1 MSGDVIKSFL
11 VGLGFDVDDS
21 SLAKFNKAIASAT
34 LRVTALYG
42 AMKIA
47 ATGIVYG
54 ISKISE
60 GFESLGYE
68 YHILA
73 PAVNKALMLRR
84 ELLKAY
90 QAAGINISKVIQNS
104 VKLNISLTKTRY
116 AFEAIYRS
124 VASRFFSTLIKHSDQ
139 LRKRLYDNMPK
150 ILNVIE
156 RFVKFIFHA
165 VDAMDS
171 LAARLWGIFGRVY
184 DFLVQLDRA
193 TDGWS
198 TRIIAVVAAWK
209 LLNLSFLLTPIGAL
223 VGALTTLLALYD
235 DFKTFQEGGK
245 SLLNWGPYVPVLKQ
259 VGQIFDQMLVAVTG
273 VLVALKDIATLNF
286 GGLIG
291 ALRTI
296 VNALWEIN
304 RIKTDITLGLFQSI
318 LSKFAGPV
326 GPPAPLGVG
335 GANNHSVSNQ
345 TLNQQTQ
352 ISVTGSADAG
362 AIGAATAGQQTRVNH
377 QLARNMKAAAQ

>member
-1 MSGDVIKSFL
+1 MTGEAIKSFL
-11 VGLGFDVDDS
+11 VGLGFDVNDS
-21 SLAKFNKAIASAT
+21 ELAKFNKAINSAT

-47 ATGIVYG
+47 AAGIVYG

-73 PAVNKALMLRR
+73 PAVNKALILRR

-90 QAAGINISKVIQNS
+90 QAAGINIVKVIQNS
-104 VKLNISLTKTRY
+104 VKLNLSLTKTRF

-124 VASRFFSTLIKHSDQ
+124 VASRFFETLIKHSDQ
-139 LRKRLYDNMPK
+139 LRKRIYDNMPK
-150 ILNVIE
+150 ILSLVE

-171 LAARLWGIFGRVY
+171 LASRLWSILGRVY

-198 TRIIAVVAAWK
+198 TRVLAVVAAWK

-235 DFKTFQEGGK
+235 DFKTFEEGGE
-245 SLLNWGPYVPVLKQ
+245 SLLNWGPFVPVLKQ

-273 VLVALKDIATLNF
+273 LLTALKDIATLNF

-291 ALRTI
+291 ALRQI
-296 VNALWEIN
+296 LNAIWEIN
-304 RIKTDITLGLFQSI
+304 RIKTDITLGLFKDV
-318 LSKFAGPV
+318 LSRFAGPM

-335 GANNHSVSNQ
+335 GNNNSTVNQ
-345 TLNQQTQ
+345 TLHQQTQ
-352 ISVTGSADAG
+352 IQVTGTADANS
-362 AIGAATAGQQTRVNH
+362 IGAATAAQQTRVNH
-377 QLARNMKAAAQ
+377 QLARNMKAPAQ